1 MIQDDHP
8 NRDDPIRDDYL
19 IGDAA
24 TTSPFLTGAAT
35 SGLVAASPATTPAPA
50 PPGSP
55 DADGGPVTTPP
66 DEQGM
71 PAGSDPDG
79 TLVPCRICGRPLSQP
94 RIDYGRTTCR
104 DHYHLEAEA
113 EHAMSSAAPPT
124 APGRDHPRRATPQQ
138 QRFTLRPATTSPCP
152 WTTTWTHFWPPSA
165 GSGEGP
171 PRPAQQRPH
180 HAPGRPRHRGRRRR
194 EPDRGVPV
202 AG

>member
-1 MIQDDHP
+1 VIQEDHP

-124 APGRDHPRRATPQQ
+124 APGRDHPEESHSATATIHTSSRNYLAVSMDDHMDPLLAPFG
-138 QRFTLRPATTSPCP
+138 RFR
-152 WTTTWTHFWPPSA
+152 
-165 GSGEGP
+165 
-171 PRPAQQRPH
+171 
-180 HAPGRPRHRGRRRR
+180 
-194 EPDRGVPV
+194 
-202 AG
+202 